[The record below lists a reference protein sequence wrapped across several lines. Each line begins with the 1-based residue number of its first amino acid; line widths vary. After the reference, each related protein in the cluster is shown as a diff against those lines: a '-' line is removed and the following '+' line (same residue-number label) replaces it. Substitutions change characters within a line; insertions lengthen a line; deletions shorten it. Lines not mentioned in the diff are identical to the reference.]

1 MFKELAPI
9 AHTTMIQILISGE
22 ENGQL
27 RVNIMPKAIEG
38 QNPALSTPLSL
49 LATPEEL
56 DEQLPS
62 ILTGYVGT
70 RQSLADSL
78 ESARIVMESAK
89 KDALKKTTKAAASP
103 KAAAVADSDGVDLR
117 DDEPFDEETGD
128 DVGSHTA
135 SANSAAVKTD
145 DLNLFG

>member
-1 MFKELAPI
+1 MFKELASI
-9 AHTTMIQILISGE
+9 ARTTMIQILISGE

-56 DEQLPS
+56 DEQLS
-62 ILTGYVGT
+62 SVLTGYVGT

-78 ESARIVMESAK
+78 ESATIVMENAK
-89 KDALKKTTKAAASP
+89 KEAVKNAKAPASQ
-103 KAAAVADSDGVDLR
+103 KSSVTASAGVNLEE
-117 DDEPFDEETGD
+117 DEPFENESGGD
-128 DVGSHTA
+128 QTTVPAKSAGS
-135 SANSAAVKTD
+135 D
-145 DLNLFG
+145 DLNLFD